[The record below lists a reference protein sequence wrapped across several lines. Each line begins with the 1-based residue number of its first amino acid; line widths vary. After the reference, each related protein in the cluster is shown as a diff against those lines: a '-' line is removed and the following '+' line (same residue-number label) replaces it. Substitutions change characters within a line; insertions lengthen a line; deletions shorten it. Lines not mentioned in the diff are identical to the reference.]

1 MFWIFLTIFS
11 YFGAFVAIFATGE
24 RKNAYADRIAIGASF
39 LSLATFFLLF
49 FAPSLQQEFIFA
61 SYRIS
66 GFTFDLGFLV
76 DKLSL
81 LMGGIVS
88 FVTTLVLFYS
98 RDYMRDDL
106 EKGRF
111 FALLCFFAGSMLGI
125 VYSVSFVQLFIF
137 WELVGL
143 SSYFLIGFWWRDPQ
157 VASSARKV
165 FTTIVVGDA
174 LLLAG
179 FLMLGST
186 FGTFTFSEII
196 REHIHVSLPAAGVF
210 LVLLGALTK
219 SAQLPFSLWLPWAM
233 EGPTP
238 VSALLHS
245 ATMVK
250 AGVFLVARIL
260 PLVFAAHLQW
270 FVVIVALATIFFAS
284 FLALREA
291 DIKRILAY
299 STISQLGFIALGLGL
314 GAYGAALFHMFN
326 DAFYKALLFLCA
338 GVIIHA
344 GGSRDIFS
352 LKPLHWA
359 RERVF
364 LLLSVVGALGISGL
378 PPFNGFFS
386 KDLIVEAARETHNAG
401 FFALVL
407 GAAFLSALYIFR
419 WLFLI
424 LRNVEGHP
432 SLSNS
437 RELDNGKNVHIGGE
451 KEKKGGFGLSSKIP
465 MLLLALGVILTGWLA
480 WSFFGWMG
488 LSETPHYDM
497 SLGAVSVSL
506 VLLAFGIS
514 YLAYFKQTAFF
525 GKLAHAFRPWQ
536 RAVDAKFGVTWLY
549 GVCVRFVRALGE
561 NLYAIDRYII
571 DSLLNGAAQ
580 ASRGIALGAR
590 TFDRYV
596 IDGLLHT
603 MAHTTVQ
610 ICRGSYAFDTKALD
624 GVVQAFYPLLAFFSM
639 LTRRLVSGLATTYVV
654 AFLVAVV
661 FSILFLNGVFAR

>member
-1 MFWIFLTIFS
+1 MVFLTIFS
-11 YFGAFVAIFATGE
+11 YFAAFIVIFVMGG
-24 RKNAYADRIAIGASF
+24 RKNEAANRIAIGASL
-39 LSLATFFLLF
+39 LSLAAFAVMFFNP
-49 FAPSLQQEFIFA
+49 ALQREFIFA

-66 GFTFDLGFLV
+66 GFTFDFGFLV

-98 RDYMRDDL
+98 RDYMRDDA

-111 FALLCFFAGSMLGI
+111 FWLLCFFAGSMLGI

-143 SSYFLIGFWWRDPQ
+143 SSYFLIGFWWHDP
-157 VASSARKV
+157 VVSSSARKV
-165 FTTIVVGDA
+165 FTTIVVGDV

-179 FLMLGST
+179 FLILGSA
-186 FGTFTFSEII
+186 FGTFTFSEMI
-196 REHIHVSLPAAGVF
+196 REHIHVALPAAGVF
-210 LVLLGALTK
+210 LVLLGAFTK

-270 FVVIVALATIFFAS
+270 FVVVVALATIFFAS
-284 FLALREA
+284 LLALREA

-314 GAYGAALFHMFN
+314 GAYGAALFHLFN

-338 GVIIHA
+338 GVIIHV
-344 GGSRDIFS
+344 GGSRDIYS
-352 LKPLHWA
+352 LKSLHWA
-359 RERVF
+359 REKII
-364 LLLSVVGALGISGL
+364 LLLTIVGVLGISGL

-407 GAAFLSALYIFR
+407 GAAFLSALYISR

-424 LRNVEGHP
+424 LRNVEGCSP
-432 SLSNS
+432 FSNS
-437 RELDNGKNVHIGGE
+437 CELENGKDVHTGDE
-451 KEKKGGFGLSSKIP
+451 EEKKGGFGLSSKIP
-465 MLLLALGVILTGWLA
+465 MGILALGVILTGWLA
-480 WSFFGWMG
+480 WSFLGWMG
-488 LSETPHYDM
+488 VGEAPHYDS
-497 SLGAVSVSL
+497 SLGITSVAL

-514 YLAYFKQTAFF
+514 YLAYFRQITLF
-525 GKLAHAFRPWQ
+525 GKLANVFRPWQ
-536 RAVDAKFGVTWLY
+536 RAVDAKFGIAWLY
-549 GVCVRFVRALGE
+549 GVCARFVRSLGE
-561 NLYAIDRYII
+561 SLYIIDRYII
-571 DSLLNGAAQ
+571 DSILNGAAQ
-580 ASRGIALGAR
+580 AGRSIATIAR
-590 TFDRYV
+590 AIDRYV
-596 IDGLLHT
+596 IDGFLHT
-603 MAHTTVQ
+603 VARTMVQ
-610 ICRGSYAFDTKALD
+610 ICKGSYVFDVKALD
-624 GVVQAFYPLLAFFSM
+624 GVVRAFYPMLASLSM
-639 LTRRLVSGLATTYVV
+639 LFRRLVSGLATTYVV
-654 AFLVAVV
+654 ALLVMVI